1 MNTMTD
7 KEHKKFDIALINSRV
22 VYWYMKNDDGT
33 FESYMDRINFY
44 LKWLLY
50 YPSEKPRLNAM
61 KKVKEF
67 IIKHNISDEFLREYC
82 SKLEHD
88 NPRTKYN
95 YR

>member
-1 MNTMTD
+1 MTD
-7 KEHKKFDIALINSRV
+7 KENRKFNIALINSRA

-33 FESYMDRINFY
+33 YESYMDRINSY
-44 LKWLLY
+44 LEWLPNF
-50 YPSEKPRLNAM
+50 PSRKNEFNAM
-61 KKVKEF
+61 KKVKDY
-67 IIKHNISDEFLREYC
+67 IIKYNISDEFLREYC

>member
-1 MNTMTD
+1 MTD
-7 KEHKKFDIALINSRV
+7 KENKKFDIALINSRII
-22 VYWYMKNDDGT
+22 YWYMENDDGT
-33 FESYMDRINFY
+33 FETYMDRINNY
-44 LKWLLY
+44 LEWLSN
-50 YPSEKPRLNAM
+50 YPSEKTRFNAM
-61 KKVKEF
+61 KKVKGY